1 MTPVSGVHQGRWR
14 WRRWSTMINELNST
28 KVAIISGASSGIGRA
43 TALALAAKGLRLTL
57 LGRSASRL
65 DEVAQSAR
73 EAGATEA
80 LVCSGDI
87 REESVIREAVAG
99 TIDRFGRVDI
109 LINNAGLSLNGEVD
123 GYPLADWQTVLE
135 TNLTA
140 PFLLCREV
148 LPAMKRQRG
157 GQIINISS
165 GAGRNG
171 IKNMSAYCASKFGLI
186 GFTESLGHEV
196 RPWDIRV
203 SALLPGSVAT
213 DFFRV
218 ANRLPEGDE
227 TKGGRSAGYAML
239 PAEVAEVIVS
249 MLAQP
254 PQAWMSEVLLRPLNL
269 ELSR

>member
-1 MTPVSGVHQGRWR
+1 
-14 WRRWSTMINELNST
+14 MINELNSE
-28 KVAIISGASSGIGRA
+28 KVAIITGASSGIGSA
-43 TALALAAKGLRLTL
+43 TAVALARHGLNLCL
-57 LGRSASRL
+57 LGRSVERL
-65 DEVAQSAR
+65 GEVELLAR
-73 EAGATEA
+73 EAGATEVA
-80 LVCSGDI
+80 IFPGDLCDEKTI
-87 REESVIREAVAG
+87 ETVIPAIVE
-99 TIDRFGRVDI
+99 RFGRIDI
-109 LINNAGLSLNGEVD
+109 LINNAGLSLNGGVD
-123 GYPLADWQTVLE
+123 GYSLDDWKTVID

-171 IKNMSAYCASKFGLI
+171 IRNMSAYCASKFGLI

-203 SALLPGSVAT
+203 SVLLPGSVAT

-218 ANRLPEGDE
+218 ANRVANRGEEGE
-227 TKGGRSAGYAML
+227 AGKSAGYAML
-239 PAEVAEVIVS
+239 PEEVASVIVS

-254 PQAWMSEVLLRPLNL
+254 AQAWMSEVVLRPLNL
-269 ELSR
+269 DLQESRRQV

>member
-1 MTPVSGVHQGRWR
+1 
-14 WRRWSTMINELNST
+14 MINELNST
-28 KVAIISGASSGIGRA
+28 KVAMISGASSGIGRA
-43 TALALAAKGLRLTL
+43 TAIALAEKGLRLAL
-57 LGRSASRL
+57 LGRSETRL
-65 DEVAQSAR
+65 DEVAQASLQ
-73 EAGATEA
+73 AGAAE
-80 LVCSGDI
+80 VSICSGDI
-87 REESVIREAVAG
+87 RAESAVCAAVAA
-99 TIDRFGRVDI
+99 TIERFQRIDI

-123 GYPLADWQTVLE
+123 GYQLADWQTVID

-148 LPAMKRQRG
+148 IPAMKRQRG
-157 GQIINISS
+157 GQIINVSS

-171 IKNMSAYCASKFGLI
+171 IRNMSAYCASKFGLI

-218 ANRLPEGDE
+218 ANRLPEGNE
-227 TKGGRSAGYAML
+227 ESTGRSAGYAML
-239 PAEVAEVIVS
+239 PEEVAAVILS
-249 MLAQP
+249 MLSQP

-269 ELSR
+269 ELNR